1 MILPV
6 FQTPFHD
13 DESVDFDTLGR
24 ELHWLLDEGADGVVM
39 AMVSETLR
47 LASDE
52 RDAVCEFVCKTTGK
66 RGATVISVGAESS
79 FIAERHARHAER
91 CGATMLMAIPPVAV
105 VLDEEAIA
113 DYYRRLVRAVTIP
126 VIVQNAS
133 GYVGRAMSIE
143 VQVRLMDEFGPERVH
158 FKPEAPPLVE
168 RLGQLRAASGLRAKC
183 YEGSGGIAL
192 IETFPHG
199 LAGTMPGADLIRG
212 IVPLWRALQRG
223 DAPAAQA
230 IHAPLAKLIELQ
242 KTLDAYLAVEKHL
255 LVRQGV
261 FKNTIVRGPVGFR
274 LNDETK
280 CEVDRLFDQMISAA
294 ESPSPSQP
302 VSKWHVCRT
311 DDNGNEFVMG
321 DAATEAEA
329 HRLAEEFTTRGH
341 KQHYWVRQ
349 N

>member
-52 RDAVCEFVCKTTGK
+52 RDAVCEFVCKTIGK
-66 RGATVISVGAESS
+66 RGVTVISVGAESS
-79 FIAERHARHAER
+79 FVAERHARHAEK

-105 VLDEEAIA
+105 VLDEDAIA
-113 DYYRRLVRAVTIP
+113 DYYRRLVRAVRIP
-126 VIVQNAS
+126 VIVQDAS

-143 VQVRLMDEFGPERVH
+143 VQVRLMEEFGPERVQ
-158 FKPEAPPLVE
+158 FKPEAPPLAE
-168 RLGQLRAASGLRAKC
+168 RLGRLRAASGHRAKC
-183 YEGSGGIAL
+183 YEGSGGVAL

-212 IVPLWRALQRG
+212 IVPLWRALERG
-223 DAPAAQA
+223 DARTAEA

-255 LVRQGV
+255 LVRQGIL
-261 FKNTIVRGPVGFR
+261 KNTVVRGPVGWR
-274 LNDETK
+274 MSDDIRAT
-280 CEVDRLFDQMISAA
+280 VDRLFDELIKAI
-294 ESPSPSQP
+294 P
-302 VSKWHVCRT
+302 
-311 DDNGNEFVMG
+311 
-321 DAATEAEA
+321 
-329 HRLAEEFTTRGH
+329 
-341 KQHYWVRQ
+341 
-349 N
+349 